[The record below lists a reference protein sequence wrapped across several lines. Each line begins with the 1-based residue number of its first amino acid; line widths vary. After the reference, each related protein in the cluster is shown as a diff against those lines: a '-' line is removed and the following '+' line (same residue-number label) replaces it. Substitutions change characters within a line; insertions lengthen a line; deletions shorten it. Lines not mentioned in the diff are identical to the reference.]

1 MQLKLHMVTIED
13 LMPQEHFLRK
23 LEAAL
28 DLSFVYEE
36 TSPLYSRKYG
46 RPPID
51 PVVLVK
57 YLLVGFL
64 YGIPSER
71 QIEQRVQ
78 TDVALRWYLG
88 LDLFDRVPDHS
99 TISQLRRRKPSFR
112 KVFRR
117 LFEEVVRQCVAAGL
131 VSGRLAVTD
140 STHVKAN
147 ASQASEE
154 LVEMPEE
161 AGVYWE
167 RLDAYEEEGLEELER
182 RTGKRR
188 KKRTKQIKRDNRRSK
203 KRVSRTDPESGH
215 MKRPGKPEG
224 PHYLSHQTLDGD
236 YGIITGLTGT
246 PGDVYDSVP
255 YLDQLEHIHQSVI
268 PIQAAAA
275 DSAYDFPLA
284 HRVLEEHGI
293 DFYVRPQAVYDR
305 TQVEFKRDAFRYDQ
319 EKDRYICPNGK
330 TLRAKRLYRS
340 DSGLFWEYWAER
352 EDCRACPLREKCLSA
367 NDRQGARKLS
377 DSYFKPSVQRHLS
390 RWKEPDYKQA
400 LKQRQIWCEGTFAI
414 QKRCH
419 NLTRV
424 LRRGLE
430 AAEDH
435 CLLSATALNLR
446 RMIWAIT

>member
-236 YGIITGLTGT
+236 YGIITGLTVT

>member
-182 RTGKRR
+182 RTGRRR

-236 YGIITGLTGT
+236 YGIITGLTVT